1 MGLKNLDLRYWPEC
15 FHALMA
21 MIYNVV
27 LVIAVSWVVISL
39 YKLSGSLL
47 ALLGLFALLLV
58 ARVGFKRD

>member
-1 MGLKNLDLRYWPEC
+1 MDWKYWPEC
-15 FHALMA
+15 WHALMA

-27 LVIAVSWVVISL
+27 LVLAVSWVVLSL

-47 ALLGLFALLLV
+47 VLLGFLALLMV

>member
-1 MGLKNLDLRYWPEC
+1 MNWKYWPEC
-15 FHALMA
+15 WHALMA

-27 LVIAVSWVVISL
+27 LVLAVTFTVLEL

-47 ALLGLFALLLV
+47 ALLGFVALLMV

>member
-1 MGLKNLDLRYWPEC
+1 MDWRYWPEC
-15 FHALMA
+15 WHALMA

-47 ALLGLFALLLV
+47 ALLGFLALLMV

>member
-1 MGLKNLDLRYWPEC
+1 MDWRYWPEC

-27 LVIAVSWVVISL
+27 LVLAVSWVVISL

-47 ALLGLFALLLV
+47 ALLGFLALLMV
-58 ARVGFKRD
+58 AKVGFKRD

>member
-1 MGLKNLDLRYWPEC
+1 MDWKYWPEC

-27 LVIAVSWVVISL
+27 LVLAVSWVVVSL

-47 ALLGLFALLLV
+47 ALFGFVALLMV

>member
-1 MGLKNLDLRYWPEC
+1 MGLKDLDLRYWPEC

-27 LVIAVSWVVISL
+27 LVLAVSWVVISL

-47 ALLGLFALLLV
+47 ALLGFLALLMV
-58 ARVGFKRD
+58 AKVGFKRD

>member
-1 MGLKNLDLRYWPEC
+1 MDWKYWPEC
-15 FHALMA
+15 WHALMA

-27 LVIAVSWVVISL
+27 LVMAVAWVVVSL

-47 ALLGLFALLLV
+47 ALLGFLALLMV

>member
-1 MGLKNLDLRYWPEC
+1 MDWKYWPEC

-27 LVIAVSWVVISL
+27 LVLAVSWVVVSL

-47 ALLGLFALLLV
+47 ALLGFVALLMV

>member
-1 MGLKNLDLRYWPEC
+1 MDWKYWPEC

-27 LVIAVSWVVISL
+27 LVLAVSWVVVSL
-39 YKLSGSLL
+39 YKLSDSLL
-47 ALLGLFALLLV
+47 ALLGFVALLMV

>member
-1 MGLKNLDLRYWPEC
+1 MDWRYWPEC
-15 FHALMA
+15 WHALMA
-21 MIYNVV
+21 MIYNVA

-47 ALLGLFALLLV
+47 ALLGFLALLMV

>member
-1 MGLKNLDLRYWPEC
+1 MIMDWRYWPEC
-15 FHALMA
+15 WHALMA
-21 MIYNVV
+21 MIYNVA

-47 ALLGLFALLLV
+47 ALLGFLALLMV

>member
-1 MGLKNLDLRYWPEC
+1 
-15 FHALMA
+15 

-27 LVIAVSWVVISL
+27 LVIAVSWVVVSL

-47 ALLGLFALLLV
+47 ALLGFAALLMV

>member
-1 MGLKNLDLRYWPEC
+1 MDWKYWPEC
-15 FHALMA
+15 WHALLA

-27 LVIAVSWVVISL
+27 LVIAVSWVVVSL

-47 ALLGLFALLLV
+47 ALLGFAALLMV

>member
-1 MGLKNLDLRYWPEC
+1 MDWKYWPEC
-15 FHALMA
+15 WHALMA

-27 LVIAVSWVVISL
+27 LVSAVAWVVVSL

-47 ALLGLFALLLV
+47 ALLGFVALLMV

>member
-1 MGLKNLDLRYWPEC
+1 MDWKYWPEC
-15 FHALMA
+15 WHALMA

-27 LVIAVSWVVISL
+27 LVLTVSWVVVSL

-47 ALLGLFALLLV
+47 ALLGFVALLMV

>member
-1 MGLKNLDLRYWPEC
+1 MDWKYWPEC

-27 LVIAVSWVVISL
+27 LVLAVSWVVVSL
-39 YKLSGSLL
+39 YKLSDSLL
-47 ALLGLFALLLV
+47 ALLGFIALLMV

>member
-1 MGLKNLDLRYWPEC
+1 MDWRYWPEC
-15 FHALMA
+15 WHALMA

-27 LVIAVSWVVISL
+27 LVLAVSWVVVSL

-47 ALLGLFALLLV
+47 ALLGFVALLMV

>member
-1 MGLKNLDLRYWPEC
+1 MDWKYWPEC
-15 FHALMA
+15 WHALMA

-27 LVIAVSWVVISL
+27 LVLAVSWVVVSL

-47 ALLGLFALLLV
+47 ALLGFVALLMV

>member
-1 MGLKNLDLRYWPEC
+1 MDWKYWPEC
-15 FHALMA
+15 WHALMA

-27 LVIAVSWVVISL
+27 LVLAVKFTVLEL

-47 ALLGLFALLLV
+47 ALLGFVALLMV

>member
-1 MGLKNLDLRYWPEC
+1 MDWKYWPEC
-15 FHALMA
+15 WHALMA

-27 LVIAVSWVVISL
+27 LVLAVAWVVVSL

-47 ALLGLFALLLV
+47 ALLGFVALLMV

>member
-1 MGLKNLDLRYWPEC
+1 MDWKYWPEC
-15 FHALMA
+15 WHALMA

-27 LVIAVSWVVISL
+27 LVLAVTFTVLEL

-47 ALLGLFALLLV
+47 AMLGFVALLMV

>member
-1 MGLKNLDLRYWPEC
+1 MDWRYWPEC
-15 FHALMA
+15 FHALMV

-27 LVIAVSWVVISL
+27 LVLAVSWVVISL

-47 ALLGLFALLLV
+47 ALLGFLALLMV